1 MALEIE
7 LRTRQT
13 IDYLVRN
20 LSEFDRNESLKQGF
34 TNAAQVFKR
43 HAKQNMLTSMGR
55 KTGNLWSSLTH
66 RLRNMRS
73 GIPAV
78 VGFRR
83 SEGNHAHLLDLGTD
97 KRETQRQLWKGTR
110 YRGRGPAKYFFTR
123 AREEGEQEA
132 YNALLDGIQRAIDRI
147 NSRM

>member
-1 MALEIE
+1 MLEIE
-7 LRTRQT
+7 LKTRQT
-13 IDYLVRN
+13 VEYLVRN
-20 LSEFDRNESLKQGF
+20 LSEFDRNESLKKGF
-34 TNAAQVFKR
+34 TNAALVFKR
-43 HAKQNMLTSMGR
+43 HARQNMLTSMGR
-55 KTGNLWSSLTH
+55 KKGNLWSSLTH

-78 VGFRR
+78 VGFHR

-97 KRETQRQLWKGTR
+97 ERWTRKKLWKGTR
-110 YRGRGPAKYFFTR
+110 YRGRGPATYFFTR

-147 NSRM
+147 NNRM

>member
-20 LSEFDRNESLKQGF
+20 LSEFDRNESLKKGF

-55 KTGNLWSSLTH
+55 KTGNLWSSLTY

-78 VGFRR
+78 VGFN
-83 SEGNHAHLLDLGTD
+83 GKGAHAHLLDLGTD
-97 KRETQRQLWKGTR
+97 KRETKGQLWKGTR
-110 YRGRGPAKYFFTR
+110 NRGSGPAKYFFTR